1 MSDDN
6 DNGES
11 FEEFQGRPDPSEG
24 GITTTEMIM
33 GIGFMLVIGGF
44 ILGLIRLMGL
54 KEGELSTDYESQLDQ
69 LYLSYIIMFVG
80 MLITSFLG
88 FGGMFK
94 RAMTSFVSSEE

>member
-24 GITTTEMIM
+24 GITTTEMVM
-33 GIGFMLVIGGF
+33 GFGFMLVIGGF
-44 ILGLIRLMGL
+44 VLGLIRLMGL
-54 KEGELSTDYESQLDQ
+54 KEGELSADYEGQLDQ

-88 FGGMFK
+88 FRGMFK
-94 RAMTSFVSSEE
+94 RAMTSFISSEE

>member
-1 MSDDN
+1 MSADN

-11 FEEFQGRPDPSEG
+11 FEEFQGRPDASEG
-24 GITTTEMIM
+24 GLTTTEMVM
-33 GIGFMLVIGGF
+33 GFGFMLVIGGF
-44 ILGLIRLMGL
+44 VLGLIRLMGL
-54 KEGELSTDYESQLDQ
+54 KEGELSADYEGQLDQ

-94 RAMTSFVSSEE
+94 RAMTSFISSEE

>member
-11 FEEFQGRPDPSEG
+11 FEEFKGRPDASEG
-24 GITTTEMIM
+24 GLTTTEMVM
-33 GIGFMLVIGGF
+33 GFGFMLVIGGF
-44 ILGLIRLMGL
+44 VLGLIRLMGL
-54 KEGELSTDYESQLDQ
+54 KEGELSADYEGQLDQ

-80 MLITSFLG
+80 MIITSFLG

-94 RAMTSFVSSEE
+94 RAMTSFISSEE

>member
-11 FEEFQGRPDPSEG
+11 FDEFKGSPDASEG
-24 GITTTEMIM
+24 GLTPTEMVM
-33 GIGFMLVIGGF
+33 GFGFV
-44 ILGLIRLMGL
+44 LGLIRLMGL
-54 KEGELSTDYESQLDQ
+54 KDGELSADYESQLDQ

-80 MLITSFLG
+80 MIITSFLG

-94 RAMTSFVSSEE
+94 RALTSFVSSEE

>member
-11 FEEFQGRPDPSEG
+11 FEEFKGSPDASER
-24 GITTTEMIM
+24 GITPTEMV
-33 GIGFMLVIGGF
+33 IGFGFVLVIAGF
-44 ILGLIRLMGL
+44 VLGLIRLMGL
-54 KEGELSTDYESQLDQ
+54 KDGELSADYESQLDQ

-80 MLITSFLG
+80 MIITSFLG

-94 RAMTSFVSSEE
+94 RALTSFVSSEE

>member
-1 MSDDN
+1 MV
-6 DNGES
+6 
-11 FEEFQGRPDPSEG
+11 
-24 GITTTEMIM
+24 M
-33 GIGFMLVIGGF
+33 GFGFMLVIGGF
-44 ILGLIRLMGL
+44 VLGLIRLMGL
-54 KEGELSTDYESQLDQ
+54 KEGELSTDYEGQLDQ

>member
-11 FEEFQGRPDPSEG
+11 FEEFQGRPDASEG
-24 GITTTEMIM
+24 GLTTTEMVM
-33 GIGFMLVIGGF
+33 GFGFFLVVGGF
-44 ILGLIRLMGL
+44 LLGLIRLMGL
-54 KEGELSTDYESQLDQ
+54 KNGELSADYEGQLQQ
-69 LYLSYIIMFVG
+69 LYLSYTNMFVG

-94 RAMTSFVSSEE
+94 RAMTSFVSSED

>member
-11 FEEFQGRPDPSEG
+11 LEEFKGRPDASEG
-24 GITTTEMIM
+24 GLTTPEMVM
-33 GIGFMLVIGGF
+33 GFGFMLVIGGF
-44 ILGLIRLMGL
+44 VLGLIRLMGL
-54 KEGELSTDYESQLDQ
+54 KEGELSADFESQLDQ

-80 MLITSFLG
+80 MIITSFLG

-94 RAMTSFVSSEE
+94 RAMTSFISSEE

>member
-6 DNGES
+6 DNDES

-24 GITTTEMIM
+24 GLTTTEMVM
-33 GIGFMLVIGGF
+33 GFGFMLVIGGF
-44 ILGLIRLMGL
+44 VLGLIRLMGL
-54 KEGELSTDYESQLDQ
+54 KEGELSADYEGQLDQ

-88 FGGMFK
+88 LGGMFK
-94 RAMTSFVSSEE
+94 RAMTSFISSDE

>member
-1 MSDDN
+1 MSDGN

-11 FEEFQGRPDPSEG
+11 FEEFKGRPDASEG
-24 GITTTEMIM
+24 GLTTTEMVM
-33 GIGFMLVIGGF
+33 GFGFMLVIGGF
-44 ILGLIRLMGL
+44 VLGLIRLMGL
-54 KEGELSTDYESQLDQ
+54 KDGELSADYEGQLDQ

-94 RAMTSFVSSEE
+94 RAMTSFISSEE